1 MADKAPSG
9 ERGDFVAEAAAQL
22 ENATALEILT
32 WAVTT
37 FGDGIVVTSSMQDA
51 VVPHLASQVKPG
63 IKVLFL
69 DTGYH
74 FAETIGMRDAVDSVY
89 DVEVVNVVPQQTVE
103 QQDAEYG
110 RDLFARDPDLCC
122 ALRKVE
128 PLQDAMRPYT
138 AWITGLR
145 RAEATSRAVART
157 VEWDADR
164 RRVKVNPIVR
174 WSDGDVER
182 YIEEHNLLVN
192 PLRDDG
198 YPSIGCAPCTRRVA
212 PGEDPRAGRWA
223 GQNKSECG
231 LHTGVTPLTLS
242 RPPHVRSAPAPTG
255 TPTTSA

>member
-1 MADKAPSG
+1 MSDHGRAEP
-9 ERGDFVAEAAAQL
+9 RPDFVDQAAEAL
-22 ENATALEILT
+22 ENATAEEILT

-37 FGDGIVVTSSMQDA
+37 FGDGLVVTSSMQDA
-51 VVPHLASQVKPG
+51 VVPHLASRVRPG

-89 DVEVVNVVPQQTVE
+89 DVEVVNVVPQQTVAE
-103 QQDAEYG
+103 QDAEYG
-110 RDLFARDPDLCC
+110 AELFSRDPDLCC

-128 PLQDAMRPYT
+128 PLQDALRPYT
-138 AWITGLR
+138 AWATGLR
-145 RAEATSRAVART
+145 RAESPTRANAKA

-164 RRVKVNPIVR
+164 RRVKVNPIVT
-174 WSDGDVER
+174 WSDDDVER
-182 YIEEHNLLVN
+182 YIEEHGLLVN

-231 LHTGVTPLTLS
+231 LHTGITALTLA
-242 RPPHVRSAPAPTG
+242 PPEPARSEAGSPPNGA
-255 TPTTSA
+255 

>member
-1 MADKAPSG
+1 VSDTAAADARP
-9 ERGDFVAEAAAQL
+9 DFVAEAAREL
-22 ENATALEILT
+22 EHASATEILT

-51 VVPHLASQVKPG
+51 VVPHLASLVRPG

-74 FAETIGMRDAVDSVY
+74 FPETIGMRDAVAAVY
-89 DVEVVNVVPQQTVE
+89 DVEVVNVTPRQTVE
-103 QQDAEYG
+103 EQDAEHG

-128 PLQDAMRPYT
+128 PLQDAMAPYT

-145 RAEATSRAVART
+145 RAESPTRANAQV

-164 RRVKVNPIVR
+164 RRVKVNPIVD
-174 WSDGDVER
+174 WSDDDVEA
-182 YIEEHNLLVN
+182 YIAEHDLLVN

-198 YPSIGCAPCTRRVA
+198 FPSIGCAPCTRRVA

-223 GQNKSECG
+223 GQNKAECG
-231 LHTGVTPLTLS
+231 LHSGVTPLTLS
-242 RPPHVRSAPAPTG
+242 ARPSTTRERSSGPSAP
-255 TPTTSA
+255 

>member
-1 MADKAPSG
+1 MSDKGRTEP
-9 ERGDFVAEAAAQL
+9 RPDFVDQAAEAL
-22 ENATALEILT
+22 ETATAEEILT

-37 FGDGIVVTSSMQDA
+37 FGDGLVVTSSMQDA
-51 VVPHLASQVKPG
+51 VVPHLASRVRPG

-74 FAETIGMRDAVDSVY
+74 FPETIGMRDAVDSVY
-89 DVEVVNVVPQQTVE
+89 DVEVVNVVPQQTVAE
-103 QQDAEYG
+103 QDAEYG
-110 RDLFARDPDLCC
+110 AELFSRDPDLCC

-128 PLQDAMRPYT
+128 PLQDALRPYT
-138 AWITGLR
+138 AWATGLR
-145 RAEATSRAVART
+145 RAESPTRANAKA

-164 RRVKVNPIVR
+164 RRVKVNPIVT
-174 WSDGDVER
+174 WSDDDVER
-182 YIEEHNLLVN
+182 YIEEHGLLVN

-231 LHTGVTPLTLS
+231 LHTGITALTLAPPEPAHS
-242 RPPHVRSAPAPTG
+242 RTARPPSG
-255 TPTTSA
+255 S

>member
-1 MADKAPSG
+1 MPDQPPAAA
-9 ERGDFVAEAAAQL
+9 RRDFVAEAADAL
-22 ENATALEILT
+22 ESATATEILT

-74 FAETIGMRDAVDSVY
+74 FAETIGMRDAVDAVY
-89 DVEVVNVVPQQTVE
+89 DVEVVNVVPRQTVE

-110 RDLFARDPDLCC
+110 KDLFARDPDLCC

-128 PLQDAMRPYT
+128 PLHDAMAPYT

-145 RAEATSRAVART
+145 RAESESRVNARA

-164 RRVKVNPIVR
+164 RRVKVNPIVA
-174 WSDGDVER
+174 WSDDDVER
-182 YIEEHNLLVN
+182 YIADNNLLVN
-192 PLRDDG
+192 PLRSDG

-223 GQNKSECG
+223 GQDKSECG

-242 RPPHVRSAPAPTG
+242 RPPDRRSTSPSRSA
-255 TPTTSA
+255 S